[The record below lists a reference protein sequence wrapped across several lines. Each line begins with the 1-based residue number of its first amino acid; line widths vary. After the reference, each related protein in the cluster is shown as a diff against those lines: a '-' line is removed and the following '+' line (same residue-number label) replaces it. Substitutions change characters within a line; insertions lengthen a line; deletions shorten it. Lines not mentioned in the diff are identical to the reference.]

1 MAMNSEQKVDDST
14 VFWRFEKKTMGAL
27 FTKMRIPVCDLLV
40 TLHPAWSASTKHEVV
55 TEFPRV
61 IGALDGIG
69 SAASESRT
77 KWFVFLYFILKFA
90 SFIFF
95 INYS

>member
-1 MAMNSEQKVDDST
+1 LFFLFQGCELVAMLALYLRSFSIMGLVKIFSMNGIPL
-14 VFWRFEKKTMGAL
+14 FE
-27 FTKMRIPVCDLLV
+27 
-40 TLHPAWSASTKHEVV
+40 
-55 TEFPRV
+55 
-61 IGALDGIG
+61 
-69 SAASESRT
+69 ASESRT